1 MKKVLKIVLFTLIC
15 LILLIGI
22 SGYIVLNHVDL
33 NKYKG
38 TIENIVE
45 ENTGRKLEIGNIHI
59 KASIKPTI
67 EIDDVSLANA
77 AWSKEP
83 YMATIGAINIR
94 VGLLALLKG
103 QYVINRFIISDAVV
117 NLEENAENGANW
129 VFEKPIEEV
138 EVQDPQISYNFSLIK
153 QAYAEEIAE
162 EEVSSSTDVSDILS
176 KIVIKEVAL
185 SNVKINYTDKTAQKQ
200 SYDIKNLT
208 LDERDDKNIDFNFNV
223 NDGLYSGQGMVGALS
238 KFKSVDG
245 YPVQADVEVM
255 GIKLSVDTLLFDV
268 FGDLGFDGHV
278 IAKGFMGKGSTYNES
293 ADVNVKGNLNNI
305 DAIINSVAL
314 AGNVVTGDVN
324 VKLDEKIPAITAN
337 LKSDKIDIASF
348 AQKPQTAWKVSLIK
362 EAYATTMVPNDKI
375 PFEVLSTIRA
385 DANMAIAK
393 VVNGS
398 ATVAENLKINAKV
411 QDGKGILKIL
421 DGKVANGT
429 IKADAALSA
438 KGQTLTLKADMIK
451 VNLKELMTALN
462 AQSDTFSFKNGG
474 DTDLYIDLSGRG
486 ATYAA
491 IAESLNG
498 RLALIVDKS
507 ELHLGNIGMIKG
519 NVISQLLNTLKL
531 TKGNDDLALTCAV
544 VRADFK
550 DGKAIFP
557 NGVVVNADKFT
568 IVANGDI
575 NLKNDKI
582 DLGVKPFGGKLT
594 DTNIAKALSSLVKL
608 TGTLQKPSVGVDT
621 ANVAKNVIGATLT
634 GPVYLGAQMAMEND
648 NSPCYTALKDTGYE
662 NRFPKS
668 TNLMKSTSDGAGK
681 AIDSSVG
688 MVKDTAKGLLKMFS
702 GKSND
707 EE

>member
-77 AWSKEP
+77 VWSKEP

-162 EEVSSSTDVSDILS
+162 EEASSSTDVSDILS

-278 IAKGFMGKGSTYNES
+278 VAKGFMGKGSTYNES

-324 VKLDEKIPAITAN
+324 VKLAEKIPAITAN

-429 IKADAALSA
+429 VKADAALSA

-451 VNLKELMTALN
+451 VNLKELLTALD
-462 AQSDTFSFKNGG
+462 AHTDTFSFKDGG

-486 ATYAA
+486 VTYAA

-550 DGKAIFP
+550 DGKATFP